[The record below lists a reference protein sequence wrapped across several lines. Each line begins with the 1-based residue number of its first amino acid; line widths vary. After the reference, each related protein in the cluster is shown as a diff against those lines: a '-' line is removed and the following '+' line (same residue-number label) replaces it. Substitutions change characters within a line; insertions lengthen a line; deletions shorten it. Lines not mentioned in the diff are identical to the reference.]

1 MILDPR
7 RVSWKFH
14 DSYNRF
20 HNVAM
25 ATNIVTKKQKKH
37 NDQRRN
43 LADNRWGDVIN
54 VHIDLSSR

>member
-25 ATNIVTKKQKKH
+25 ATNIVTKKQKKT
-37 NDQRRN
+37 Q
-43 LADNRWGDVIN
+43 W
-54 VHIDLSSR
+54 